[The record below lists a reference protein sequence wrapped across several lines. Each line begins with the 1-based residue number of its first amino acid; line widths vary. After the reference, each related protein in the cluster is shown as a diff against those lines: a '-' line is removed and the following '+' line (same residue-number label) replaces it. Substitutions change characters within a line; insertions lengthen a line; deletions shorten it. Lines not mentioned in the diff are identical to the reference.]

1 MIDPSK
7 KQKFVP
13 HKRDGSKIE
22 NFRIG
27 SLPPALL
34 ALALLAYLAYSF
46 LFPPAPSKPDDTWT
60 RIQNE
65 KVVRIG
71 IDPSSPPFIVDDGK
85 GNLSGFDVALANE
98 MANTWGV
105 KIQWVYTG
113 FDGLYDALNAKQFD
127 LILSAL
133 PYNPTK
139 TQDVYFTHAYF
150 NGGPIL
156 IVRGDDATTTDL
168 DKLQGRAIAVELGT
182 NGDAVARKWQK
193 RYNLQLR
200 QHNTAQDALRALQ
213 KGEVSA
219 AITDPI
225 AFYDFQ
231 RAEADTGVGLNAMN
245 WRIVGAP
252 LAGENY
258 IIAVRR
264 DSPTLLHEINAVID
278 ELKRDGRLEELQKEN
293 F

>member
-1 MIDPSK
+1 MQSTINN
-7 KQKFVP
+7 QQ
-13 HKRDGSKIE
+13 SKIK
-22 NFRIG
+22 NLRVG
-27 SLPPALL
+27 SLPFALF
-34 ALALLAYLAYSF
+34 AFVVLAYLAYIF
-46 LFPPAPSKPDDTWT
+46 LVPSAPPKPDDTWT

-71 IDPSSPPFIVDDGK
+71 VDPSSPPFIADDGK

-98 MANTWGV
+98 MANAWGV

-127 LILSAL
+127 MILSAL
-133 PYNPTK
+133 PYNPSK
-139 TQDVYFTHAYF
+139 TQDVFFSHAYF

-156 IVRGDDATTTDL
+156 IVRGDDTTTTGL
-168 DKLQGRAIAVELGT
+168 ASLQNKALAVELGT

-200 QHNTAQDALRALQ
+200 QYNTAHEALRALQ
-213 KGEVSA
+213 KNEVSA
-219 AITDPI
+219 AIVDPI
-225 AFYDFQ
+225 TWIDFQ
-231 RAEADTGVGLNAMN
+231 RAEADTGVLG

-258 IIAVRR
+258 VIAVRR
-264 DSPTLLHEINAVID
+264 DSPTLRAEINAVID
-278 ELKRDGRLEELQKEN
+278 ALRRDGRLEEMEKEN

>member
-1 MIDPSK
+1 MAQP
-7 KQKFVP
+7 VYP
-13 HKRDGSKIE
+13 LRSKI
-22 NFRIG
+22 NPLRVG
-27 SLPPALL
+27 TLPLLLL
-34 ALALLAYLAYSF
+34 ALVILAYLAFIFFAPQS
-46 LFPPAPSKPDDTWT
+46 PPKPDDTWT

-71 IDPSSPPFIVDDGK
+71 IDPSSPPFIADDGK

-98 MANTWGV
+98 MANRWGV

-127 LILSAL
+127 MILSAL

-156 IVRGDDATTTDL
+156 IVRGDDTTTTGL
-168 DKLQGRAIAVELGT
+168 ASLQDKAIAVELGA

-200 QHNTAQDALRALQ
+200 QFDTAQDALRALQ
-213 KGEVSA
+213 KNEVSA
-219 AITDPI
+219 AIVDPI
-225 AFYDFQ
+225 TWIDFQ
-231 RAEADTGVGLNAMN
+231 RAESDTGVKN
-245 WRIVGAP
+245 WRVVGAP
-252 LAGENY
+252 LASENY

-264 DSPTLLHEINAVID
+264 DSPTLRNEINAVID
-278 ELKRDGRLEELQKEN
+278 ALKRDGRLEEMQKEN

>member
-1 MIDPSK
+1 MQSTINN
-7 KQKFVP
+7 QQ
-13 HKRDGSKIE
+13 SKIK
-22 NFRIG
+22 NSRPG
-27 SLPPALL
+27 SLPLALL
-34 ALALLAYLAYSF
+34 ALVILAYLAYI
-46 LFPPAPSKPDDTWT
+46 LLIPAAPPKPDDTWT

-71 IDPSSPPFIVDDGK
+71 VDPSSPPFIADDGK

-98 MANTWGV
+98 MANAWGV

-127 LILSAL
+127 MILSAL
-133 PYNPTK
+133 PYNPSK
-139 TQDVYFTHAYF
+139 TQDVFFSHAYF

-156 IVRGDDATTTDL
+156 IVRGDDTTTTGL
-168 DKLQGRAIAVELGT
+168 ASLQNKALAVELGT

-200 QHNTAQDALRALQ
+200 QYNTAQDALRALQ
-213 KGEVSA
+213 KNEVSA
-219 AITDPI
+219 AIVDPI
-225 AFYDFQ
+225 TWIDFQ
-231 RAEADTGVGLNAMN
+231 RAEADTGVLG

-258 IIAVRR
+258 VIAVRR
-264 DSPTLLHEINAVID
+264 DSPTLRAEINAVID
-278 ELKRDGRLEELQKEN
+278 ALRRDGRLEEMEKEN

>member
-1 MIDPSK
+1 MSDVIRNPQSAIK
-7 KQKFVP
+7 NLRP
-13 HKRDGSKIE
+13 
-22 NFRIG
+22 G
-27 SLPPALL
+27 SLLVAIL
-34 ALALLAYLAYSF
+34 ALAILGYFAFPF
-46 LFPPAPSKPDDTWT
+46 LIPSAPSKPDDTWT

-71 IDPSSPPFIVDDGK
+71 VDPSSPPFIADDGK

-98 MANTWGV
+98 MANQWGV

-127 LILSAL
+127 MVLSAL
-133 PYNPTK
+133 PYNPNK
-139 TQDVYFTHAYF
+139 TQDVFFTHAYF

-156 IVRGDDATTTDL
+156 IVRAEDTTITGL
-168 DKLQGRAIAVELGT
+168 DKLQNQIVAVELGT

-200 QHNTAQDALRALQ
+200 QYNTSQEALRALQ
-213 KGEVSA
+213 KGEVRA
-219 AITDPI
+219 VITDPI

-231 RAEADTGVGLNAMN
+231 RAETDTGAQN

-252 LAGENY
+252 LSGENY
-258 IIAVRR
+258 VIAVRR
-264 DSPTLLHEINAVID
+264 DSPTLRGEINTIID
-278 ELKRDGRLEELQKEN
+278 ALLRDGKLEQLQKEN